1 MGLVYLLTSTWMVD
15 LYGTCREIYQSH
27 GCCGDMFIVHMQC
40 SNTFIKSNLYT
51 CGAIQYSGRIFAYW
65 CLYTKTGIGNLYYNV
80 GTILK
85 SVPFDAISLLVMLS
99 LPVTVQSPFS
109 GEFRKSQPKN
119 LHLLTGCFWQLADVS
134 LEVTVFL
141 CWCQHINSWEFW
153 TSIVDGRNPKQPA
166 GMDKTMQN
174 HGTNYLSTGGECFF
188 HQPYGLFNPL
198 TTQVGIAPY

>member
-1 MGLVYLLTSTWMVD
+1 
-15 LYGTCREIYQSH
+15 
-27 GCCGDMFIVHMQC
+27 MFIVHMQC

-51 CGAIQYSGRIFAYW
+51 CGATQYSGRIFEYW

-85 SVPFDAISLLVMLS
+85 SVPLDAISCWLCYPSQWSQLL
-99 LPVTVQSPFS
+99 FS
-109 GEFRKSQPKN
+109 GEVSKISTEKSSPFDWFYVGNSQMY
-119 LHLLTGCFWQLADVS
+119 HLRLRS
-134 LEVTVFL
+134 FL

-153 TSIVDGRNPKQPA
+153 TSIVDGRKPKQPA
-166 GMDKTMQN
+166 GMDKTLGN

-198 TTQVGIAPY
+198 TTKVGITPY

>member
-1 MGLVYLLTSTWMVD
+1 MYT
-15 LYGTCREIYQSH
+15 EIYQSH

-51 CGAIQYSGRIFAYW
+51 CGATQYSGRIFAYW
-65 CLYTKTGIGNLYYNV
+65 CLYTKTGIGNLYYKCWHHTKICSFWCYIFV
-80 GTILK
+80 GYAIPPSGPSYLFRARFCKISTEK
-85 SVPFDAISLLVMLS
+85 SSPFDW
-99 LPVTVQSPFS
+99 FFF
-109 GEFRKSQPKN
+109 GNSQMY
-119 LHLLTGCFWQLADVS
+119 HLRLRCF
-134 LEVTVFL
+134 

-153 TSIVDGRNPKQPA
+153 TSIVDGRKPKQPA
-166 GMDKTMQN
+166 GMDKTLGN